1 MKFYKTE
8 DKLIFGKYKE
18 MTLIEIAKKD
28 QLYISWCAINLAHFY
43 IDEKVISDMK
53 EIVPSF
59 KISQLAK
66 DSFQSKYKEWLAEEE
81 NEEEEDISYYSK
93 PSFGRY
99 AGSYAQDIA
108 GLSDDFISDA
118 LDGFPEAYWNID

>member
-18 MTLIEIAKKD
+18 ITLIEIAKKD

-81 NEEEEDISYYSK
+81 NGEEMEKRKISIIIQNQVL
-93 PSFGRY
+93 GHMQVLTHR
-99 AGSYAQDIA
+99 I
-108 GLSDDFISDA
+108 
-118 LDGFPEAYWNID
+118 